1 MTKQTIPLLLE
12 VECTDVQGI
21 QQVNFTADAEKAF
34 TNFREGRYLQESK
47 HLAVRVPVGGSDDQV
62 AKDGA
67 ADVRSR
73 DMRNGT
79 AMESPMGDPRHSN
92 TMDATKPASATKKSN
107 ELQPFLEIY
116 PGGILNNELFD
127 ERTEAIIGRYSM
139 RLLRTGAF
147 LQHEQ
152 GDVTQEFRI
161 QIATKMSKYDPEQ
174 SNRYT
179 FAGIIVDGVY
189 KNMLRTRDREL
200 SRSHGFLSLQDC
212 PGGCDEALGEF
223 LAVDD
228 YIDMTTGGMIP
239 SARKA
244 DFYEALQVFL
254 ESRDELDR
262 RICKAIA
269 TYGSAEQASKHIGIP
284 ARTILHHLRNSILE
298 KAVEAGLDE
307 ILGGAR

>member
-12 VECTDVQGI
+12 VECTDAQRI
-21 QQVNFTADAEKAF
+21 QQVNFTADAETAF
-34 TNFREGRYLQESK
+34 ANFREGRYLQESR
-47 HLAVRVPVGGSDDQV
+47 HLAAQVPVLGSKNQD
-62 AKDGA
+62 AKDGDA
-67 ADVRSR
+67 GRQSR
-73 DMRNGT
+73 DVRNGT
-79 AMESPMGDPRHSN
+79 AMEHPMGDPRHPS
-92 TMDATKPASATKKSN
+92 TMDVAKPASATKKSN
-107 ELQPFLEIY
+107 ELRPFPETY
-116 PGGILNNELFD
+116 PGGIHNNELFD
-127 ERTEAIIGRYSM
+127 ERTEAIIGCYSM
-139 RLLRTGAF
+139 RLLRTKAF
-147 LQHEQ
+147 RQFERD
-152 GDVTQEFRI
+152 DVMQEFRI
-161 QIATKMSKYDPEQ
+161 KVATRMTKFDPEQ
-174 SNRYT
+174 SERHV

-200 SRSHGFLSLQDC
+200 RRSHGFLSLQDC

-254 ESRDELDR
+254 KSLDELDR

-269 TYGSAEQASKHIGIP
+269 TYGSAEQASKHTGIP
-284 ARTILHHLRNSILE
+284 SRTILHHLRNSILE